1 MSLFWSIC
9 QKPKVFEHA
18 QKRNAFLTF
27 QGRNRKI
34 YKLKWTILEQE
45 IFSLLCIKAGERL
58 SQREAAQIL
67 NVSPTAVSNSTK
79 KLKDSNLIK
88 IEKTKTINF
97 ISFNRDELRAVELK
111 RVENLKNFYISGL
124 SDYLEKELAG
134 STVILFGSYSK
145 GEDTNTSDIDI
156 AVIER
161 KDKMLEL
168 EKYEKILNR
177 RININFY
184 DSWKKIHENLKNNIL
199 NGIILHG
206 GVEL

>member
-1 MSLFWSIC
+1 MD
-9 QKPKVFEHA
+9 
-18 QKRNAFLTF
+18 
-27 QGRNRKI
+27 I
-34 YKLKWTILEQE
+34 YKLKWTVLEQE
-45 IFSLLCIKAGERL
+45 IFSLLCLKAGEKL
-58 SQREAAQIL
+58 SQREIARIL
-67 NVSPTAVSNSTK
+67 NVSPTAVSNSMK

-97 ISFNRDELRAVELK
+97 VSFNRDEQKAIELK
-111 RVENLKNFYISGL
+111 RAENLKNIYLSGL

-134 STVILFGSYSK
+134 ATVILFGSYSK

-184 DSWKKIHENLKNNIL
+184 DSWKKIDENLKNNIL

>member
-1 MSLFWSIC
+1 MD
-9 QKPKVFEHA
+9 
-18 QKRNAFLTF
+18 
-27 QGRNRKI
+27 I

-45 IFSLLCIKAGERL
+45 IFSLLCIRAGERL
-58 SQREAAQIL
+58 SQREVAKIL

-97 ISFNRDELRAVELK
+97 ISFNRDEQKAMDLK
-111 RVENLKNFYISGL
+111 RGENMKNIYLSGL

-134 STVILFGSYSK
+134 ATVILFGSYSN

-168 EKYEKILNR
+168 EKYEKTLNR
-177 RININFY
+177 KINVNFY

-199 NGIILHG
+199 NGILLHG

>member
-1 MSLFWSIC
+1 MD
-9 QKPKVFEHA
+9 
-18 QKRNAFLTF
+18 
-27 QGRNRKI
+27 I

-45 IFSLLCIKAGERL
+45 IFSLLCIRVGEKL
-58 SQREAAQIL
+58 SQREIAQIL
-67 NVSPTAVSNSTK
+67 NVSPTAVSNSTR
-79 KLKDSNLIK
+79 KLKDGNLIK

-97 ISFNRDELRAVELK
+97 ISFNRDEKRAIELK
-111 RVENLKNFYISGL
+111 RAENLKNIYISGL
-124 SDYLEKELAG
+124 SDHLEKELAG
-134 STVILFGSYSK
+134 ATIILFGSYSI

-168 EKYEKILNR
+168 EKYEKILSR

-184 DSWKKIHENLKNNIL
+184 NSWKKIHKNLKNNIL

-206 GVEL
+206 SVEL